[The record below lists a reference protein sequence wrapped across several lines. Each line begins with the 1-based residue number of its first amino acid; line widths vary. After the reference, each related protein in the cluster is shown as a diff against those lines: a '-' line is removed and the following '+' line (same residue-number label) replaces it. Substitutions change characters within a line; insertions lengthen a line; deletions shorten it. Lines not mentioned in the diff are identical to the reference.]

1 MLICF
6 YLYIAMNQA
15 MKTILENDNDFFCD
29 IQASCFQQLSPDEME
44 FIGNSKTQVLFR
56 KGENLTKQG
65 AFASYV
71 LFLVSGIAKQYVE
84 GDAGKSYNLRMVIP
98 GEFVGLT
105 SVFTHKPYNY
115 STIALTD
122 VQAFLVDNNSL
133 LKVAQNNG
141 NFAVGIIRRYSLQNN
156 GLFDNI
162 RTLMYKQMNGRMAEV
177 LLYIDA
183 IKVGGID
190 IFAQLSRKEI
200 AEFAGISTENAV
212 KILKS
217 FEKDNL
223 IKLEDKTITIINSS
237 HLAEISKHG

>member
-1 MLICF
+1 
-6 YLYIAMNQA
+6 

-29 IQASCFQQLSPDEME
+29 IQAPCFQQLSPEEIE

-84 GDAGKSYNLRMVIP
+84 GDAGKSYNLRMVTP

-141 NFAVGIIRRYSLQNN
+141 KFAVGIIKRYSLQNN

-177 LLYIDA
+177 LLYIDG
-183 IKVGGID
+183 IKVEGID

-223 IKLEDKTITIINSS
+223 IKLEDKTITIINSG

>member
-1 MLICF
+1 MSH
-6 YLYIAMNQA
+6 A

-29 IQASCFQQLSPDEME
+29 IQAPCFQQLSPEEIE

-141 NFAVGIIRRYSLQNN
+141 KFAVGIIKRYSLQNN

-162 RTLMYKQMNGRMAEV
+162 RTLMYKQMNGRIAEV
-177 LLYIDA
+177 LLYIDG
-183 IKVGGID
+183 IKVEGID

-223 IKLEDKTITIINSS
+223 IKLEDKTITIINSG

>member
-1 MLICF
+1 
-6 YLYIAMNQA
+6 MNQA

-29 IQASCFQQLSPDEME
+29 IQAPCFQQLSTDEME

-84 GDAGKSYNLRMVIP
+84 GDAGKSYNLRMVTP

-141 NFAVGIIRRYSLQNN
+141 KFAVGIIKRYSLQNN

-177 LLYIDA
+177 LLYIDG
-183 IKVGGID
+183 IKVEGID

>member
-1 MLICF
+1 MSH
-6 YLYIAMNQA
+6 A

-29 IQASCFQQLSPDEME
+29 IQAPCFQQLSPEEIE

-84 GDAGKSYNLRMVIP
+84 GDAGKSYNLRMVTP

-141 NFAVGIIRRYSLQNN
+141 KFAVGIIKRYSLQNN

>member
-1 MLICF
+1 MSH
-6 YLYIAMNQA
+6 A

-29 IQASCFQQLSPDEME
+29 IQAPCFQQLSPEEIE

-84 GDAGKSYNLRMVIP
+84 GDAGKSYNLRMVTP

-141 NFAVGIIRRYSLQNN
+141 KFAVGIIKRYSLQNN

-177 LLYIDA
+177 LLYIDG
-183 IKVGGID
+183 IKVEGID

-223 IKLEDKTITIINSS
+223 IKLEDKTITIINSG